1 MRALG
6 ACLRDIDVLSLW
18 RPIPATRSVV
28 DTRQLKTSKSLE
40 CSLIVSVYNQAKQ
53 LALILASAAH
63 QTRKRFEIV
72 VADDGSSDGVE
83 QIIHRFREEHPAVP
97 VQYVRHADAGFRK
110 CIILNEAF
118 RTARGNYLI
127 IVDGDMIL
135 HREFV
140 ENHWRYRGSDRML
153 CGNRGVK
160 LRQAYTAELLAER
173 RCFSSS
179 LWSLLWM
186 STRGQLDKPFRGTVL
201 HNKVLRRLAVSERPD
216 LSGCNFSLFKGALE
230 RVNGMDET
238 ILEYGFE
245 DYDLSH
251 RLKLAGLKLV
261 NVSKC
266 CNTYHLYHPK
276 KTRWNAQSIKGR
288 IDKSREVQCRYGLK
302 RLEVGSAV
310 VDWMVTQ

>member
-1 MRALG
+1 MG
-6 ACLRDIDVLSLW
+6 ES
-18 RPIPATRSVV
+18 P
-28 DTRQLKTSKSLE
+28 E

-53 LALILASAAH
+53 LALVLASAAP
-63 QTRKRFEIV
+63 QTHKHFEII

-83 QIIHRFREEHPAVP
+83 QVIQRFREEHPAQP
-97 VQYVRHADAGFRK
+97 VRYVKHADAGFRK

-118 RTARGNYLI
+118 RAARGDYLI

-140 ENHWRYRGSDRML
+140 ENHWRYRGKEKIL
-153 CGNRGVK
+153 CGYRGVK
-160 LRQAYTAELLAER
+160 LRQTYTTELMAGDR
-173 RCFSSS
+173 GFSPS
-179 LWSLLWM
+179 LGSLLWL
-186 STRGQLDKPFRGTVL
+186 SVRGQLDKPLRATVL

-216 LSGCNFSLFKGALE
+216 LSGCNFSLYRETLE

-238 ILEYGFE
+238 IVEYGFE

-276 KTRWNAQSIKGR
+276 KTRRNAQDIKAR

-302 RLEVGSAV
+302 KLEVGSAV
-310 VDWMVTQ
+310 ADWMVTKR